1 MNCSPDGITVIGFLL
16 VAGFIA
22 LMGGALSKNIEQR
35 KGAWKAGVLVA
46 TFGLLFALINRC

>member
-1 MNCSPDGITVIGFLL
+1 MNCSPDGITVVGFLL

-22 LMGGALSKNIEQR
+22 LMGGAFSKNAEQR

-46 TFGLLFALINRC
+46 TFGLLFALLTRC